1 MLAALLEADR
11 VVDDDALDG
20 AAAAAHEGENC
31 GGKVDDPPRLRRL
44 RREPRRLPR
53 SQAGLIRG
61 RRRGYVVTETTKL
74 TMRLAASSRNTRASA
89 RLVVN
94 TSSSSSSSP
103 SSSSSFL
110 SFYWVLVERFV
121 LPSRPTHHFYKHLP
135 IR

>member
-74 TMRLAASSRNTRASA
+74 TMRLAASSRNTRACA

-94 TSSSSSSSP
+94 TMTRHLLWKYIFISVKGKA
-103 SSSSSFL
+103 L
-110 SFYWVLVERFV
+110 SCNGIW
-121 LPSRPTHHFYKHLP
+121 S
-135 IR
+135 